1 MISKDFHASRR
12 ALYASVLKDDSVG
25 FVFAGREREW
35 KGDEMYPFIPYA
47 NFYYLTGF
55 TYPEAVLMVV
65 KRNGYVRETLFI
77 DHPDEKAA
85 LDRSFLHK
93 GKRKGTNRYWKCRLF
108 GTF

>member
-47 NFYYLTGF
+47 NFYYLTGLPGSSPDGGK
-55 TYPEAVLMVV
+55 T
-65 KRNGYVRETLFI
+65 KRPCTGDPI
-77 DHPDEKAA
+77 H
-85 LDRSFLHK
+85 
-93 GKRKGTNRYWKCRLF
+93 
-108 GTF
+108 